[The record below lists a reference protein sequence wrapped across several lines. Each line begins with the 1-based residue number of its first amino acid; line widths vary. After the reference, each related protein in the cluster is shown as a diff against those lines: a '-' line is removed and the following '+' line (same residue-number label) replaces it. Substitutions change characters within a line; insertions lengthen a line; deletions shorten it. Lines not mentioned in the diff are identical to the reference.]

1 MEKALAACVP
11 NSLCPFWIDRDKPQ
25 LHAGQ
30 PGCSTCCLKGYKEL
44 VFCSFSGTVWRPGKR
59 TEEFIQHPKRSSR
72 DVSNS
77 GTQILHY
84 HLFPRLG
91 QLHYQF
97 PMNVFTSFHTWAIE
111 SQCRWPT
118 KQCDL
123 EILGLKSVKTQN
135 LKPQKK
141 IKKSIWTQKCSF
153 DFHRWITWVVPNTF
167 SAEVPEVLLTSCSKA
182 AISSAPAAVQFSNA
196 ACKSSRY
203 LCIYDTSKKSV
214 IHLW

>member
-25 LHAGQ
+25 LHTGQ

-141 IKKSIWTQKCSF
+141 YLNTKMLFWFPSLNHMSCPEHVLCRGAWGSF
-153 DFHRWITWVVPNTF
+153 DQLLQGRNLF
-167 SAEVPEVLLTSCSKA
+167 STCSSTILQCSLQIIK
-182 AISSAPAAVQFSNA
+182 IPM
-196 ACKSSRY
+196 
-203 LCIYDTSKKSV
+203 
-214 IHLW
+214 HLWYI